1 MGGGRRGLAG
11 KMEDETMDQIVAL
24 VTGGR
29 ERKRERERERERE
42 RGKKERERE
51 EERAGEER
59 VYLESIASV
68 YAAPSSASPAEQSAA
83 CYKPSYTRLLGGREW
98 TK

>member
-1 MGGGRRGLAG
+1 MVLTGNGGDDTGWGVKVGGGRRGLAG
-11 KMEDETMDQIVAL
+11 KMEDETMDQTVEL

-29 ERKRERERERERE
+29 EKEREREGERE

-59 VYLESIASV
+59 VY
-68 YAAPSSASPAEQSAA
+68 
-83 CYKPSYTRLLGGREW
+83 
-98 TK
+98 